1 MFHHEMSL
9 TLERPSFMILRYL
22 DLFGIL
28 QTNFENA
35 ICQAISYR
43 FFIEIAS

>member
-1 MFHHEMSL
+1 MFHHEMSV
-9 TLERPSFMILRYL
+9 TLERPSFIILKHL
-22 DLFGIL
+22 ALFGIL

-35 ICQAISYR
+35 ISQAISYR